1 MNKNWRA
8 KIKLRQGD
16 LTDADVDA
24 IVNAANNDLMLGGGV
39 AGAIRARGGPAIQN
53 ECDRIG
59 PIALGEAAI
68 TGAGR
73 LRARHVIHAASMRL
87 GESTSPANLRAA
99 TRNSLMRA
107 NENALKSIA
116 FPAIGTGIAGFPIER
131 CAQLMLEE
139 VRAHLGAPTTLE
151 RVEFVLF
158 DRPALEVFERVLAA
172 MKDSRVLKNS
182 YRRSVRALD
191 HSTPCVKDGLLPTT
205 SPPFGG
211 DKRGGRR

>member
-1 MNKNWRA
+1 MSKDWRA
-8 KIKLRQGD
+8 KIVIRQGD
-16 LTDADVDA
+16 LTDADADA
-24 IVNAANNDLMLGGGV
+24 IVNAANNGLKLGGGV
-39 AGAIRARGGPAIQN
+39 AGAIRVRGGLSIQQ

-87 GESTSPANLRAA
+87 GESTSEPNLRAA

-107 NENALKSIA
+107 NENSLKSIA

-131 CAQLMLEE
+131 CARVMLEE
-139 VRAHLGAPTTLE
+139 VRAHLGGPTTVE

-158 DRPALEVFERVLAA
+158 DRDSLEVFERALAK
-172 MKDSRVLKNS
+172 MKD
-182 YRRSVRALD
+182 
-191 HSTPCVKDGLLPTT
+191 
-205 SPPFGG
+205 
-211 DKRGGRR
+211 